1 MMRTKGKQL
10 DQTDRDRIKAL
21 LDEGYGIRK
30 IGRTLDIPHSTVSRE
45 IARNSYG
52 KDERTPEP
60 KKNSYDPTTADHKAY
75 VRRKYS
81 KYQGK
86 KINDDEVLQSYII
99 AKLRDHWSPD
109 EISGHM
115 KLHSGCSGQHCYT
128 PDEGTGC
135 SGGKMYTNKNTIYE
149 WLDTVWGQEH
159 AKQLYSYRHGRR
171 FKKKKKTGVKRQMI
185 PDRVSIDER
194 PVSVANLTRYFHWEQ
209 DAVVSGKRTGSK
221 ASLSVLQERKTKYIH
236 ATVLPNMKPT
246 EHVLATR
253 TFLQGGAKALSITYD
268 NGIENLYHNQL
279 HDLGVGTYFAD
290 PYSSYQK
297 AMVENANK
305 MIRRYYPKGTDFA
318 KVSQTELNMKI
329 DIINKKPR
337 KSLGFR
343 SALQLA
349 LEKGVIGRSGAF
361 GGGI

>member
-1 MMRTKGKQL
+1 MRKQGKHL
-10 DQTDRDRIKAL
+10 DQFERDRIKSL
-21 LDEGYGIRK
+21 LDKDCKARE
-30 IGRTLDIPHSTVSRE
+30 IGRILGIHHTTVSRE
-45 IARNSYG
+45 IKRNSYG
-52 KDERTPEP
+52 KDERTPES
-60 KKNSYDPTTADHKAY
+60 KRSTYNPTAADHKAY

-86 KINDDEVLQSYII
+86 KINEDQKLQQHIVKQLK
-99 AKLRDHWSPD
+99 AHVNPE

-115 KLHSGCSGQHCYT
+115 KLHTNCSRSHCKAFDAGAGCS
-128 PDEGTGC
+128 
-135 SGGKMYTNKNTIYE
+135 SGNIYANKNTIYE
-149 WLDTVWGQEH
+149 WLDTVSGQEY
-159 AKQLYSYRHGRR
+159 AKQLYGYRHGRR
-171 FKKKKKTGVKRQMI
+171 FKKKKKTSIKRQMI

-194 PVSVANLTRYFHWEQ
+194 PASVANLTRYFHWEQ

-221 ASLSVLQERKTKYIH
+221 ASLSVLQERKTKYVH
-236 ATVLPNMKPT
+236 ATVLPNMKPS
-246 EHVLATR
+246 EHVLATK
-253 TFLQGGAKALSITYD
+253 TFLQNAKALSITYD
-268 NGIENLYHNQL
+268 NGIENLYHSQL
-279 HDLGVGTYFAD
+279 HVLGVGTYFAD

-318 KVSQTELNMKI
+318 KVSQTELNIKI
-329 DIINKKPR
+329 NIINKKPR

-349 LEKGVIGRSGAF
+349 LEKGVIEASGAF